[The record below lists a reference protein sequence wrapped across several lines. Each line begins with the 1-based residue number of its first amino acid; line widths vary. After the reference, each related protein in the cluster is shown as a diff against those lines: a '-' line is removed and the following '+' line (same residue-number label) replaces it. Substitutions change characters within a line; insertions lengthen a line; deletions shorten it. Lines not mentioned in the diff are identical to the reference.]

1 VQWHSEGNSSLEV
14 RLGVKGAVSVN
25 VDHDLAGA
33 VAKRCYVSRSV
44 WGHLFSSESS
54 RPSPS
59 YQEAP
64 STTYYDRTPSVPSR
78 INYFRVKFRRS
89 AS

>member
-54 RPSPS
+54 RRIRKLLPPPTMIGRPAC
-59 YQEAP
+59 QVG
-64 STTYYDRTPSVPSR
+64 STTFV
-78 INYFRVKFRRS
+78 
-89 AS
+89 